1 MTTNDTDRAA
11 YISGLRAVAD
21 WLAAH
26 PEVPLPYLGDY
37 AKGSSL
43 PSLPIYLYDAPG
55 REQLAAIARAM
66 ADGGTATKA
75 VQEYRDGDSK
85 VQVWREFDGIVVFA
99 TIAQSEVCERV
110 VTGTETVTRTV
121 PDPTVEVPMVE
132 VTETVETVEWRCRPI
147 LADADT
153 TPAVTA

>member
-1 MTTNDTDRAA
+1 MTNEDNRAA
-11 YISGLRAVAD
+11 YIAGLRAVAD

-26 PEVPLPYLGDY
+26 PEVPLPYLGEY
-37 AKGSSL
+37 AKGSNL
-43 PSLPIYLYDAPG
+43 PTLPIYLYDAPG
-55 REQLAAIARAM
+55 REQLATIARAM

-75 VQEYRDGDSK
+75 VQEYRNGQNK
-85 VQVWREFDGIVVFA
+85 VHVWREFYGIVVCA
-99 TIAQSEVCERV
+99 EIAQSEVCERV

-121 PDPTVEVPMVE
+121 PDPTVKVPMVE

-147 LADADT
+147 LAGTED